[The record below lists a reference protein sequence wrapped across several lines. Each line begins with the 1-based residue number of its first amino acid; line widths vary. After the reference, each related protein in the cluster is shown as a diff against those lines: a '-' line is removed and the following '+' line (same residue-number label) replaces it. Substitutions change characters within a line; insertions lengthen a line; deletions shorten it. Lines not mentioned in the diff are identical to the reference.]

1 MMFFDRRVILYLML
15 TVGCISTMC
24 YQLHAV
30 ASGAGVLESQKK
42 SFLSSRNAA
51 LKVADDTAFL
61 EANYSQLQK
70 LVDDQKLHVRQH
82 AGLIDDQ
89 ANAPQA
95 RVAADS
101 RSSELSSYQ
110 NPQRKVSWIKT
121 LQSAK
126 TDVGIAEMSFEIYPI
141 QPIAGDLQDLQVAV
155 GFESVVLQ
163 VSMLHDGLLATLIA
177 YLEEHAPN
185 PFTVTALSIE
195 RVGESA
201 DSKIAASINAE
212 ITIKWYL
219 IEIEGAPS

>member
-1 MMFFDRRVILYLML
+1 MMFFDRRVILYLIL
-15 TVGCISTMC
+15 TAGCICAMC

-30 ASGAGVLESQKK
+30 ASGAGALESQKK
-42 SFLSSRNAA
+42 GFLSSRNAA
-51 LKVADDTAFL
+51 FKVVEDTTFL

-70 LVDDQKLHVRQH
+70 LVDDQKIRVRQH
-82 AGLIDDQ
+82 VGQIGDQ
-89 ANAPQA
+89 ANALQA
-95 RVAADS
+95 RVTADS
-101 RSSELSSYQ
+101 KSSELNSYQ

-126 TDVGIAEMSFEIYPI
+126 TNVGVAEMSFEIYPI
-141 QPIAGDLQDLQVAV
+141 QSIAGNLQDLQVAV

-201 DSKIAASINAE
+201 DSKIAARINAE
-212 ITIKWYL
+212 ITIKWYV
-219 IEIEGAPS
+219 IEIEGVPS